1 MRVDYVELEG
11 DMGDSDD
18 ADDADGCHYSPSLL
32 QLGLLRQEAGGGVY
46 REHPLKGIRTA
57 CTVLKSQVT
66 FLPLPLSFMISS

>member
-18 ADDADGCHYSPSLL
+18 ADGCRYSPSLL
-32 QLGLLRQEAGGGVY
+32 QLGLLRQEAVY
-46 REHPLKGIRTA
+46 REHPLKGIRTTY
-57 CTVLKSQVT
+57 TVLKSQVT